1 MEKCRARRKSQKRLV
16 CLTLQLSTNI
26 PHGIFAYGW
35 LYRFSLLLLT
45 TWSSDSP
52 RLIGDYSISLFSTL
66 FLMFSAFPY
75 HAWINIADSLH
86 FTNSHVF
93 SRQQTCQ
100 KKILSTIFFVS
111 GIATLLQTTSGVR
124 LIFFFYCNFWIVSK
138 SKRSWSHG
146 DRLLLRQC

>member
-35 LYRFSLLLLT
+35 LHRFSLLLLT

-86 FTNSHVF
+86 LQIPMCFQGNKLVISE
-93 SRQQTCQ
+93 
-100 KKILSTIFFVS
+100 ILSTIFFVS

-124 LIFFFYCNFWIVSK
+124 LIFFFAVIFE
-138 SKRSWSHG
+138 
-146 DRLLLRQC
+146 L